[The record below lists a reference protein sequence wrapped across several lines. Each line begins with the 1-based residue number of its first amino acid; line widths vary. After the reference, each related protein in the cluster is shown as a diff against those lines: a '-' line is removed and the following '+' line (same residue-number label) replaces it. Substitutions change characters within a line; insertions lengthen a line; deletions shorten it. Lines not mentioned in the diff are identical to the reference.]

1 MCFRYADQNEVPF
14 GFWFI
19 GNYEE
24 QTTTKNTPDK
34 VLKTR
39 LFKRSHDL
47 GDENNLLSQLQKIL
61 ERRKNGDTGGHILPY
76 PRLG

>member
-1 MCFRYADQNEVPF
+1 MIFRYVDQNEVPF

-24 QTTTKNTPDK
+24 EPTTNAGSDQ

-39 LFKRSHDL
+39 LVKRSPDPV
-47 GDENNLLSQLQKIL
+47 DENSFLEQLQKIL
-61 ERRKNGDTGGHILPY
+61 ERKKTGETGSHILPY